1 MLPISQLICTFVS
14 LFQHSYAIHV
24 HVFGG
29 SQVSKPVIDDVLNCL
44 RIEVSDITITLSA
57 R

>member
-1 MLPISQLICTFVS
+1 MCFTQ
-14 LFQHSYAIHV
+14 
-24 HVFGG
+24 
-29 SQVSKPVIDDVLNCL
+29 SQVSKPVLDDVLNCL